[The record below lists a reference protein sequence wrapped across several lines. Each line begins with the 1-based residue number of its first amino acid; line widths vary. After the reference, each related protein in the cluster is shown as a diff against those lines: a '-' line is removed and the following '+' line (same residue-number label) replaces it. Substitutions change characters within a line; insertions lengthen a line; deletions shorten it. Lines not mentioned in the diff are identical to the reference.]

1 MVGAGD
7 TPNNPLE
14 PYLALR
20 SENPFRSGTARIT
33 FGITRRERVEIRLY
47 DVTGRAVRTLA
58 SREFDIGHHELHWDG
73 AGDDGRMVARG
84 VYFYQLRTPSF
95 VSQKKIAVLRP

>member
-1 MVGAGD
+1 M
-7 TPNNPLE
+7 
-14 PYLALR
+14 R
-20 SENPFRSGTARIT
+20 SENPFRSGTAKIG
-33 FGITRRERVEIRLY
+33 FGITRRERVEVRLY

-58 SREFDIGHHELHWDG
+58 SREFEAGAHELHWDG
-73 AGDDGRMVARG
+73 SGDDGRLVPRG